1 MALLP
6 RQGAVSSLRCG
17 PHQPLDP
24 SSADLRPGA
33 TADRA
38 GPLPTRAPG
47 AELAGRALK
56 NSRDT
61 LAAIADRMA
70 ALKRAGLIYAA
81 EHWREGRYLYL
92 IFPMKDGQRPK
103 PAYVGCDP
111 ARIAEAQAA
120 LARAVEFDALAEQ
133 QRRLEWLAD
142 SVARQLRSTL
152 AELDVLRH
160 FERAKVQELADLER

>member
-1 MALLP
+1 MPALGDKRELARWICCHHTE
-6 RQGAVSSLRCG
+6 RQTMKQTMKTPKGRELA
-17 PHQPLDP
+17 
-24 SSADLRPGA
+24 A
-33 TADRA
+33 TA
-38 GPLPTRAPG
+38 GKLPG
-47 AELAGRALK
+47 QLAKLDA
-56 NSRDT
+56 T

>member
-1 MALLP
+1 MKQTMKTSKG
-6 RQGAVSSLRCG
+6 R
-17 PHQPLDP
+17 
-24 SSADLRPGA
+24 
-33 TADRA
+33 
-38 GPLPTRAPG
+38 
-47 AELAGRALK
+47 ELAKEAGKLPAMLAK
-56 NSRDT
+56 LDAT

-92 IFPMKDGQRPK
+92 IFPMRDGQRPK

-133 QRRLEWLAD
+133 QRRLEWLVD

-160 FERAKVQELADLER
+160 FERA

>member
-1 MALLP
+1 MPTLGDKRELVKWICCHHTE
-6 RQGAVSSLRCG
+6 RQTMKQTMKTPKGR
-17 PHQPLDP
+17 
-24 SSADLRPGA
+24 
-33 TADRA
+33 
-38 GPLPTRAPG
+38 
-47 AELAGRALK
+47 ELAKEAGKLPAMLAK
-56 NSRDT
+56 LDAT

-92 IFPMKDGQRPK
+92 IFPMRDGQRPK

-133 QRRLEWLAD
+133 QRRLEWLVD

-160 FERAKVQELADLER
+160 FERA

>member
-1 MALLP
+1 MKQTMKTP
-6 RQGAVSSLRCG
+6 RGRELV
-17 PHQPLDP
+17 
-24 SSADLRPGA
+24 A
-33 TADRA
+33 TA
-38 GPLPTRAPG
+38 GKLPGQIAKLD
-47 AELAGRALK
+47 A
-56 NSRDT
+56 T

-92 IFPMKDGQRPK
+92 IFPMRDGQRPK

-120 LARAVEFDALAEQ
+120 LARAVEYDALAEQ

-142 SVARQLRSTL
+142 SVSRQLRSTL

-160 FERAKVQELADLER
+160 FERTTERAGRELADLER

>member
-1 MALLP
+1 MKQTMKTPKGRELA
-6 RQGAVSSLRCG
+6 
-17 PHQPLDP
+17 
-24 SSADLRPGA
+24 A
-33 TADRA
+33 TA
-38 GPLPTRAPG
+38 GKLPGQIAKLD
-47 AELAGRALK
+47 AV
-56 NSRDT
+56 
-61 LAAIADRMA
+61 LAAIAARMA
-70 ALKRAGLIYAA
+70 ELKRAGLIYAA

-92 IFPMKDGQRPK
+92 IFPMRDGQRPK

-160 FERAKVQELADLER
+160 FERAQVQELADLER

>member
-1 MALLP
+1 MKQTMKTP
-6 RQGAVSSLRCG
+6 KGR
-17 PHQPLDP
+17 
-24 SSADLRPGA
+24 
-33 TADRA
+33 
-38 GPLPTRAPG
+38 
-47 AELAGRALK
+47 ELAKEAGKLPGQLAKL
-56 NSRDT
+56 DAI
-61 LAAIADRMA
+61 LAAIAARMA
-70 ALKRAGLIYAA
+70 ELKRAGMIYAA

-92 IFPMKDGQRPK
+92 IFPMKNGQRPK

-142 SVARQLRSTL
+142 SVSRQLRSTL

-160 FERAKVQELADLER
+160 FERAQVQELADLER

>member
-1 MALLP
+1 MKQTMKTPKGRELA
-6 RQGAVSSLRCG
+6 
-17 PHQPLDP
+17 
-24 SSADLRPGA
+24 A
-33 TADRA
+33 TA
-38 GPLPTRAPG
+38 GKLPGQIAKLD
-47 AELAGRALK
+47 AV
-56 NSRDT
+56 
-61 LAAIADRMA
+61 LAAIAARMA
-70 ALKRAGLIYAA
+70 ELKRAGLIYAA

-92 IFPMKDGQRPK
+92 IFPMRDGQRPK

-160 FERAKVQELADLER
+160 FERKVERGAQELADLER

>member
-1 MALLP
+1 MTQTMKTPKGRELA
-6 RQGAVSSLRCG
+6 
-17 PHQPLDP
+17 
-24 SSADLRPGA
+24 A
-33 TADRA
+33 TA
-38 GPLPTRAPG
+38 GKLPGQISKLDA
-47 AELAGRALK
+47 
-56 NSRDT
+56 T

-92 IFPMKDGQRPK
+92 IFPMRDGQRPK

-152 AELDVLRH
+152 VELDVLRH
-160 FERAKVQELADLER
+160 FERAKAQELADLER

>member
-1 MALLP
+1 MKQTMKTPKGRELA
-6 RQGAVSSLRCG
+6 
-17 PHQPLDP
+17 
-24 SSADLRPGA
+24 A
-33 TADRA
+33 TA
-38 GPLPTRAPG
+38 GKLPG
-47 AELAGRALK
+47 QLAKLDA
-56 NSRDT
+56 T

>member
-1 MALLP
+1 M
-6 RQGAVSSLRCG
+6 Q
-17 PHQPLDP
+17 
-24 SSADLRPGA
+24 
-33 TADRA
+33 TK
-38 GPLPTRAPG
+38 PTMKTPKGR
-47 AELAGRALK
+47 ELAKEAGKLPGQLAKL
-56 NSRDT
+56 DAT

-92 IFPMKDGQRPK
+92 IFPMRDGQRPK

-133 QRRLEWLAD
+133 HRRLEWLAD

-160 FERAKVQELADLER
+160 FERKAGRDAQELADLER